1 MTEDFF
7 AWNNS
12 YIGGTEVALKWFHKN
27 VLPEMKNLKNY
38 RCISVPG
45 KPTILENVLDNSKKN
60 ILWLHLT
67 PNQVDD
73 NGMNVLQ
80 MTDFKKTL
88 HKVIAI
94 SNFHKKRIVSEMS
107 LDPKMVEVIEYPI
120 DEDITFDFSKF
131 DNVKKPKI
139 IHASQSIRGLEI
151 LLRVFETL
159 DEDIELNIYNDFYP
173 EQNYSPALDK
183 IMKDERITF
192 YGKTPR
198 VTFLKELSKSHI
210 HAYPSIFDET
220 SCLVQAEAMLS
231 GNLCVYSNYGSLPE
245 TSLGHGIVS
254 DFLSM
259 LTIDEIAEDYKE
271 KLIESINIIK
281 NGKFDPSQQ
290 VSDIREKRN
299 KEKIMQKWLDFDK
312 EL

>member
-94 SNFHKKRIVSEMS
+94 SNFQKEFNETVHKIFIIKRS
-107 LDPKMVEVIEYPI
+107 LDFTTI
-120 DEDITFDFSKF
+120 F
-131 DNVKKPKI
+131 KPT
-139 IHASQSIRGLEI
+139 R
-151 LLRVFETL
+151 
-159 DEDIELNIYNDFYP
+159 
-173 EQNYSPALDK
+173 
-183 IMKDERITF
+183 
-192 YGKTPR
+192 
-198 VTFLKELSKSHI
+198 
-210 HAYPSIFDET
+210 
-220 SCLVQAEAMLS
+220 
-231 GNLCVYSNYGSLPE
+231 
-245 TSLGHGIVS
+245 
-254 DFLSM
+254 
-259 LTIDEIAEDYKE
+259 
-271 KLIESINIIK
+271 
-281 NGKFDPSQQ
+281 
-290 VSDIREKRN
+290 
-299 KEKIMQKWLDFDK
+299 
-312 EL
+312 